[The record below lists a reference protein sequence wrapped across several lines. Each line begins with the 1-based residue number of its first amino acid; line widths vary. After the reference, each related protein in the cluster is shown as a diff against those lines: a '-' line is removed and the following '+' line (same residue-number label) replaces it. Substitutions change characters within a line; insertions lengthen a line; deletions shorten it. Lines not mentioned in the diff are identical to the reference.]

1 MHGEGNA
8 VGTIEPKITSRDE
21 SSRRLAKTMIRSFF
35 HAAFCFIAIGSAAGG
50 VLAPAPSTKDEQLK
64 LAQQVHS
71 IFEAK
76 CLDCHGPELPRPKGK
91 FGHVLD
97 LKRVADNP
105 EYVLRGDATNSD
117 IYVMVRDD
125 EMPGEDANVPP
136 LTAEEKEAV
145 RRWIEIGAPH
155 ELPGAENEQPAAV
168 SVADVAAP
176 QMPTWKRAVRWIGRF
191 HPVSTHFPVALMYV
205 AVLAEAFA
213 WWTRRE
219 SWLQTVRFLVV
230 LGALGA
236 LATAGLGWIN
246 ASFTSYVG
254 SSVAILKWHRWLG
267 TFTAIWTLVCAVL
280 IVISECREGSP
291 ERQRFRG
298 ALLVGAALVG
308 ITGFLG
314 SALIYGLDHYAW

>member
-1 MHGEGNA
+1 
-8 VGTIEPKITSRDE
+8 
-21 SSRRLAKTMIRSFF
+21 MIHPLF
-35 HAAFCFIAIGSAAGG
+35 HAAICLLALESILAADVPEPPAATKEERLKIA
-50 VLAPAPSTKDEQLK
+50 LE
-64 LAQQVHS
+64 VHNV
-71 IFEAK
+71 FEAK

-105 EYVLRGDATNSD
+105 EYIVRGNPEKSD
-117 IYVMVRDD
+117 LYVMVRDD
-125 EMPGEDANVPP
+125 EMPGEDASVPP
-136 LTAEEKEAV
+136 LSKAEKETV
-145 RRWIEIGAPH
+145 RHWIEIGAPH
-155 ELPGAENEQPAAV
+155 ELPGIEKEQPV
-168 SVADVAAP
+168 IPSVVVAAP
-176 QMPTWKRAVRWIGRF
+176 EMPTWKRAIRWIGRF

-213 WWTRRE
+213 WWTKRE

-236 LATAGLGWIN
+236 LAAASLGWIN

-267 TFTAIWTLVCAVL
+267 TFTALWTVICAVL
-280 IVISECREGSP
+280 VVIADCREGSP

-298 ALLVGAALVG
+298 ALLVGAGLVG
-308 ITGFLG
+308 ISGFLG
-314 SALIYGLDHYAW
+314 SALIYGLDHYSW

>member
-1 MHGEGNA
+1 
-8 VGTIEPKITSRDE
+8 
-21 SSRRLAKTMIRSFF
+21 MIKPLFQ
-35 HAAFCFIAIGSAAGG
+35 AAICVFALGSA
-50 VLAPAPSTKDEQLK
+50 VLAGVPEAAAPTKEERLK
-64 LAQQVHS
+64 IALEVRD
-71 IFEAK
+71 IFERK

-97 LKRVADNP
+97 LKRVAENP
-105 EYVLRGDATNSD
+105 DYVVRGDPEKSD

-125 EMPGEDANVPP
+125 EMPGEDASVPP
-136 LTAEEKEAV
+136 LTPAEKETV
-145 RRWIEIGAPH
+145 RRWVEIGAPH
-155 ELPGAENEQPAAV
+155 ELPGAEKEQPAV
-168 SVADVAAP
+168 SVSEVTAP
-176 QMPTWKRAVRWIGRF
+176 VMPTWKRAIRWIGRF

-236 LATAGLGWIN
+236 MATASLGWIN

-267 TFTAIWTLVCAVL
+267 TLTAIWTVVCAVL
-280 IVISECREGSP
+280 VVIAECREGSA

-298 ALLVGAALVG
+298 ALLIGAALVG
-308 ITGFLG
+308 VTGFLG
-314 SALIYGLDHYAW
+314 SALIYGLDHYSW

>member
-1 MHGEGNA
+1 M
-8 VGTIEPKITSRDE
+8 
-21 SSRRLAKTMIRSFF
+21 
-35 HAAFCFIAIGSAAGG
+35 GSVAAAGLPG
-50 VLAPAPSTKDEQLK
+50 PAVATKEEQLK
-64 LAQQVHS
+64 IALEVHN

-105 EYVLRGDATNSD
+105 EYLVRGEPEKSD
-117 IYVMVRDD
+117 LYIMVRDD
-125 EMPGEDANVPP
+125 EMPGEDASVPP
-136 LTAEEKEAV
+136 LTPAEKETV
-145 RRWIEIGAPH
+145 RRWVEIGAPH
-155 ELPGAENEQPAAV
+155 ELPGVEKEPPAV
-168 SVADVAAP
+168 SAAEVAAP
-176 QMPTWKRAVRWIGRF
+176 EMPTWKRAIRWIGRF

-205 AVLAEAFA
+205 AVLAEMFA
-213 WWTRRE
+213 WWTKRE
-219 SWLQTVRFLVV
+219 SWQQTVRFLIV

-236 LATAGLGWIN
+236 LATASLGWIN

-267 TFTAIWTLVCAVL
+267 TFTALWTVLCAVL
-280 IVISECREGSP
+280 VIAECREGT
-291 ERQRFRG
+291 RQRKRFRY

-308 ITGFLG
+308 ISGFLG

>member
-1 MHGEGNA
+1 MGSVASAGILPQA
-8 VGTIEPKITSRDE
+8 VATKEERLKI
-21 SSRRLAKTMIRSFF
+21 
-35 HAAFCFIAIGSAAGG
+35 
-50 VLAPAPSTKDEQLK
+50 
-64 LAQQVHS
+64 AQDVHN

-76 CLDCHGPELPRPKGK
+76 CLECHGPELPRPKGK

-105 EYVLRGDATNSD
+105 EYIVRGDPEKSD
-117 IYVMVRDD
+117 LYVMVRDGD
-125 EMPGEDANVPP
+125 MPGEDASVPP
-136 LTAEEKEAV
+136 LTPEEKEKV

-155 ELPGAENEQPAAV
+155 ELPSAEKEQ
-168 SVADVAAP
+168 SVASVTEVTGSE
-176 QMPTWKRAVRWIGRF
+176 MPLWKRTIRWIGRF

-205 AVLAEAFA
+205 AVLAEGFA
-213 WWTRRE
+213 WLTKRE

-230 LGALGA
+230 LGAMGA
-236 LATAGLGWIN
+236 LVAASLGWVN

-267 TFTAIWTLVCAVL
+267 TFTALWTVVCAVL
-280 IVISECREGSP
+280 AVIAECREGSP

-308 ITGFLG
+308 ISGFLG
-314 SALIYGLDHYAW
+314 SALIYGLDHYSW

>member
-1 MHGEGNA
+1 MFAAISLAA
-8 VGTIEPKITSRDE
+8 V
-21 SSRRLAKTMIRSFF
+21 A
-35 HAAFCFIAIGSAAGG
+35 
-50 VLAPAPSTKDEQLK
+50 APAPKEEQIK
-64 LAQQVHS
+64 VTQGVRD

-91 FGHVLD
+91 FGYVLD

-105 EYVLRGDATNSD
+105 DYVVRGVPEKSE

-136 LTAEEKEAV
+136 LTPSEKELV
-145 RRWIEIGAPH
+145 KRWVEIGAPY
-155 ELPGAENEQPAAV
+155 ELPAANEPAPMQ
-168 SVADVAAP
+168 VAAP
-176 QMPTWKRAVRWIGRF
+176 RELEMPTWKRTIRWIGRF

-205 AVLAEAFA
+205 AVIAEAFA

-219 SWLQTVRFLVV
+219 SWMQTVRFLVV
-230 LGALGA
+230 LGAMGGVV
-236 LATAGLGWIN
+236 TAGLGWIN

-254 SSVAILKWHRWLG
+254 KSAAILVWHRWLG
-267 TFTAIWTLVCAVL
+267 TGTCVWTILCAVL
-280 IVISECREGSP
+280 AVMSECEEGSP

-308 ITGFLG
+308 VSGFLG
-314 SALIYGLDHYAW
+314 SALIYGLEHYAW

>member
-1 MHGEGNA
+1 
-8 VGTIEPKITSRDE
+8 
-21 SSRRLAKTMIRSFF
+21 MIKPLFQ
-35 HAAFCFIAIGSAAGG
+35 AAICVFALGSA
-50 VLAPAPSTKDEQLK
+50 VLAGVPEAAAPTKEERLK
-64 LAQQVHS
+64 IALEVRD
-71 IFEAK
+71 IFERK

-97 LKRVADNP
+97 LKRVAENP
-105 EYVLRGDATNSD
+105 EYVVRGDPEKSD

-125 EMPGEDANVPP
+125 EMPGEDASVPP
-136 LTAEEKEAV
+136 LTPAEKETV
-145 RRWIEIGAPH
+145 RRWVEIGAPH
-155 ELPGAENEQPAAV
+155 ELPGAEKEQPAV
-168 SVADVAAP
+168 SVSEVTAP
-176 QMPTWKRAVRWIGRF
+176 VMPTWKRAIRWIGRF

-236 LATAGLGWIN
+236 MATASLGWIN

-267 TFTAIWTLVCAVL
+267 TLTAIWTVVCAVL
-280 IVISECREGSP
+280 VVIAECREGSA

-298 ALLVGAALVG
+298 ALLIGAALVG
-308 ITGFLG
+308 VTGFLG
-314 SALIYGLDHYAW
+314 SALIYGLDHYSW